1 MKLKAKYSGI
11 FEAFIHVCFWIGFF
25 TLPELLPKPQHMP
38 FRPPFPGEFHPFF
51 QPLIITLVL
60 QVGYFYLNYYI
71 FFKLFKTRRYLS
83 FVLVNLA
90 AISVIFVIRCVY
102 DRHESFDMMI
112 FRELSPF
119 LFFFLAGT
127 SLQIIKDQLK
137 MQSELL
143 ENEVTFLRNQ
153 ISPHFVFNVLN
164 MINSFA
170 RNRPE
175 LIEPTVDKLSNLIRY
190 MLYNT
195 NHQTPLSEEVEHLR
209 NYIELQ
215 KTRFCDSVKIVDEID
230 EALPNCTIEPMLLIP
245 LVENAFK
252 HGTALIDS
260 PEIHI
265 SLLCSPAAVV
275 LKIQNRFNPEFEE
288 NTNTYAGI
296 GLKNIIRRLEL
307 LYPNSHVIKHY
318 AEEDWYTIQLTICL

>member
-1 MKLKAKYSGI
+1 MKLKSKQRVV
-11 FEAFIHVCFWIGFF
+11 FEVFIHICFWIGFF
-25 TLPELLPKPQHMP
+25 TLPALLPKPQPMP
-38 FRPPFPGEFHPFF
+38 FQQPFQPMFHPEIQSIIISLVF
-51 QPLIITLVL
+51 QII
-60 QVGYFYLNYYI
+60 YFYLNYFL
-71 FFKLFKTRRYLS
+71 FFKLFRTRRYLS
-83 FVLVNLA
+83 FILVNLA
-90 AISVIFVIRCVY
+90 VVSVVFVIRCVY
-102 DRHESFDMMI
+102 NRHDGLDMMI
-112 FRELSPF
+112 FRELSPY

-127 SLQIIKDQLK
+127 SLQIVKDQLK

-170 RNRPE
+170 RTRPE

-195 NHQTPLSEEVEHLR
+195 DHLTPLVEEVEHLR

-215 KTRFCDSVKIVDEID
+215 KTRFSDFVKIIDEID
-230 EALPNCTIEPMLLIP
+230 EALPNCHIEPMLLIP

-265 SLLCSPAAVV
+265 TLLCSPAALV
-275 LKIQNRFNPEFEE
+275 LEVRNRFNPEFQE
-288 NTNTYAGI
+288 NINTYAGI

-307 LYPNSHVIKHY
+307 LYPDKHILKHY
-318 AEEDWYTIQLTICL
+318 AENDWYNTQLTICL